1 MEFFKAF
8 IYNKLVIQKMTEVF
22 NLDKIR
28 QAKRAYYRTYQAAAN
43 VGLRLMPW
51 NWPKPVVKPGALLE
65 VPNILREFGVKKP
78 ILVTGP
84 NIVKTIGKRLME
96 ELDKEGFEY
105 VVFSDTEANPSIET
119 VMKIVKKY
127 HAEGADSIVAL
138 GGGSPM
144 DAAKAA
150 GAKIVRPKKPLKRM
164 AGIFT
169 VLKKLPPFI
178 AIPTTAGTGSETTI
192 AAIITDK
199 AKNHKYAIMDLNLLP
214 DYAVLDPELLIGLSP
229 RTTGTTGMDALTH
242 AVEAY
247 LCVSYKTKYS
257 NQMAI
262 EATKDIM
269 KYLIPSF
276 DEPLN
281 IFLREKMLLA
291 SYKAG
296 IAFTRA
302 GVGNVHALAHTL
314 GGFYNT
320 PHGLA
325 NAVILPHVLE
335 DYGEA
340 VYKPLAE
347 LADYSGVDIAG
358 SDEMKAKAFVKR
370 IRDMNEYMGIPTGFD
385 MIRSEDIPKM
395 AKQAVSEANPNYPVP
410 VVYFKEDF
418 CRMAERIRIK

>member
-1 MEFFKAF
+1 MDKIKKAKKAF
-8 IYNKLVIQKMTEVF
+8 
-22 NLDKIR
+22 
-28 QAKRAYYRTYQAAAN
+28 YRTYQAAAN
-43 VGLRLMPW
+43 VGLRLVPW
-51 NWPKPVVKPGALLE
+51 NWPKPVLKPGALLE
-65 VPNILREFGVKKP
+65 VPSLLRQLGARKP
-78 ILVTGP
+78 MLITGP
-84 NIVKTIGKRLME
+84 HIVKTIGKKLMA
-96 ELDKEGFEY
+96 ELEKEGFEY
-105 VVFSDTEANPSIET
+105 SVFSDTEANPSLDT
-119 VMKIVKKY
+119 VMKIVNQY
-127 HAEGADSIVAL
+127 RAEDADSIIAL

-150 GAKIVRPKKPLKRM
+150 GAKIVRPKKPLRRM

-192 AAIITDK
+192 AAVVTDK
-199 AKNHKYAIMDLNLLP
+199 TKNHKFAIMDLNLLP
-214 DYAVLDPELLIGLSP
+214 DYAVLDPELLTSLSP
-229 RTTGTTGMDALTH
+229 RTTGATGMDALTH

-247 LCVSYKTKYS
+247 LCVSYKTRHS
-257 NQMAI
+257 NRMAI
-262 EATKDIM
+262 EATQDIM

-276 DEPLN
+276 TEPDN
-281 IFLREKMLLA
+281 VFLREKMLLA
-291 SYKAG
+291 SFKAG

-314 GGFYNT
+314 GGLYNT

-325 NAVILPHVLE
+325 NAVILPHILE

-347 LADYSGVDIAG
+347 LADYTGMGISG
-358 SDEMKAKAFVKR
+358 SDEVKAKAFIKK
-370 IRDMNEYMGIPTGFD
+370 IREMNEYMGIPTGFD
-385 MIRSEDIPKM
+385 MIKTSDIPKM
-395 AKQAVSEANPNYPVP
+395 AKHAVHEANPNYPVP

>member
-1 MEFFKAF
+1 M
-8 IYNKLVIQKMTEVF
+8 EVF
-22 NLDKIR
+22 NLDKIK
-28 QAKRAYYRTYQAAAN
+28 QAKKAFYRTYQAAAN

-65 VPNILREFGVKKP
+65 VPVILKELGAEKP
-78 ILVTGP
+78 LLVTGP
-84 NIVKTIGKRLME
+84 NIVKTIGKRLMAALE
-96 ELDKEGFEY
+96 EEGFEY
-105 VVFSDTEANPSIET
+105 AVFSDTEANPSIET
-119 VMKIVKKY
+119 VMKIVEQY
-127 HAEGADSIVAL
+127 HTAGADSIIAL

-150 GAKIVRPKKPLKRM
+150 GAKIVRPNKSLKRM

-199 AKNHKYAIMDLNLLP
+199 ANNHKYAIMDLNLLP
-214 DYAVLDPELLIGLSP
+214 DYAVLDPELLLSLSP
-229 RTTGTTGMDALTH
+229 RTTGATGMDALTH
-242 AVEAY
+242 AIEAY

-257 NQMAI
+257 NRMAI
-262 EATKDIM
+262 EATQDIM

-276 DEPLN
+276 IEPKN
-281 IFLREKMLLA
+281 VFLREKMLLA

-302 GVGNVHALAHTL
+302 GVGNVHALAHTM

-325 NAVILPHVLE
+325 NAVILPHILE
-335 DYGEA
+335 DYGET

-347 LADYSGVDIAG
+347 LADYTKMGLAG
-358 SDEMKAKAFVKR
+358 SDEMKAKDFIKK
-370 IRDMNEYMGIPTGFD
+370 IRDMNEFMGIPTGFD
-385 MIRSEDIPKM
+385 MIKSEDIPQM
-395 AKQAVSEANPNYPVP
+395 AKLAAKEANPNYPVP
-410 VVYFKEDF
+410 LVYFEEDF
-418 CRMAERIRIK
+418 CRMAERIRIKK